1 MIANI
6 GGRVTAL
13 NAGRDL
19 GGAIKDQQDNAI
31 SIRNA
36 SDQGGIFVLSKGL
49 TTVEAI
55 NRDQGILGGEYAKLI
70 KQDQGGSFIAN
81 QGQIDFAGLL
91 SPVSIKIWGGEIMA
105 AGGVT
110 LDDEED
116 ANDGDVLSEA
126 ELDPDRIAPQRESA
140 LSSSNLGLTGS
151 LLESL
156 F

>member
-1 MIANI
+1 
-6 GGRVTAL
+6 
-13 NAGRDL
+13 
-19 GGAIKDQQDNAI
+19 
-31 SIRNA
+31 
-36 SDQGGIFVLSKGL
+36 
-49 TTVEAI
+49 
-55 NRDQGILGGEYAKLI
+55 
-70 KQDQGGSFIAN
+70 
-81 QGQIDFAGLL
+81 
-91 SPVSIKIWGGEIMA
+91 MA

-126 ELDPDRIAPQRESA
+126 ELDPDRIAPLRESA